1 MWFPGSVVPRL
12 EMATKCAMTQLVI
25 QTPWKSQW
33 TTSPLTINYII
44 VTCRIFLIFE
54 FQKHTFILYTTPLG
68 YMYRI
73 APCIQLVGK
82 TVFTDVVTAETTH
95 NFDVSCS
102 EIFYRHS
109 CGDHVK
115 GFLFFHATTD
125 DTEDGTGW
133 IGTKIKINTLV
144 PFQLQ
149 PRLPVL
155 CWILSN
161 MHSLGLN
168 QHARMLS

>member
-1 MWFPGSVVPRL
+1 
-12 EMATKCAMTQLVI
+12 
-25 QTPWKSQW
+25 
-33 TTSPLTINYII
+33 
-44 VTCRIFLIFE
+44 
-54 FQKHTFILYTTPLG
+54 
-68 YMYRI
+68 MYRI

-82 TVFTDVVTAETTH
+82 TVFTDVVTAKTIH
-95 NFDVSCS
+95 NLMSLALKF
-102 EIFYRHS
+102 FYRHS

-133 IGTKIKINTLV
+133 IGTKIKINALV

-155 CWILSN
+155 CWILAN

-168 QHARMLS
+168 QHARKLS